1 VLLLLVMKILIVG
14 PAYPYKGGIASF
26 NERLAQQLI
35 SMEHEVDLLTFTLQ
49 YPKVF
54 FPGKTQFS
62 EAESPDLNIERGINA
77 VNPISWWT
85 AGSKYRRHG
94 YDLVIGRFWLPL
106 MGPSLGAT
114 LRRISRGTN
123 TKTISIIDNIIPHE
137 KRPGDKVFAQY
148 FVNAND
154 AFVTMSHTVK
164 DDLQPFL
171 KGQPVGYAPHPIYDN
186 YGEIL
191 PRHEALAALD
201 LDPSLQYVLFFGFIR
216 KYKGLDL
223 LMKAFAIASRT
234 NDMLQLLVAGEY
246 YSDEQQY
253 QDLIDEL
260 DIRGKVVLHTDF
272 IPNDRVK
279 YYFCAADLVAQTY
292 RSATQ
297 SGISQLAI
305 HFERPILST
314 DVGGLP
320 ETTID
325 RQTGYL
331 TPVDI
336 EAIASAL
343 RLHFGMATPPDYQKG
358 IQQIKEKFS
367 WQRFAETIINLYR
380 SL

>member
-1 VLLLLVMKILIVG
+1 MKICIVG

-26 NERLAQQLI
+26 NERLARQLLR
-35 SMEHEVDLLTFTLQ
+35 MGHHVDLLTFTLQ
-49 YPKVF
+49 YPKYF

-62 EAESPDLNIERGINA
+62 DADPPDLNIERGINA
-77 VNPISWWT
+77 VNPITWWT
-85 AGSKYRRHG
+85 SGTKYRRRD
-94 YDLVIGRFWLPL
+94 YDLIIGRFWLPL

-114 LRRISRGTN
+114 LRRISKGKP

-137 KRPGDKVFAQY
+137 KRPGDKIFAQY
-148 FVNAND
+148 FTNAND
-154 AFVTMSHTVK
+154 AFMTMSHTVR

-186 YGEIL
+186 YGDMIG
-191 PRHEALAALD
+191 RDQALEALD
-201 LDPSLQYVLFFGFIR
+201 LDPKLQYVLFFGFIR

-223 LMKAFAIASRT
+223 LMRAFAKASHS
-234 NDMLQLLVAGEY
+234 NDKLRLLVAGEY

-253 QDLIDEL
+253 HDLIDEL
-260 DIRGKVVLHTDF
+260 GIRGQVILHTDF

-279 YYFCAADLVAQTY
+279 YYFCAADMVAQTY
-292 RSATQ
+292 RNATQ

-325 RQTGYL
+325 RETGYL

-336 EAIASAL
+336 DAIAVAMSS
-343 RLHFGMATPPDYQKG
+343 HFDQVPLPDYQKG
-358 IQQIKEKFS
+358 IRRLKEKFS
-367 WQRFAETIINLYR
+367 WQRFADTIIDLYT